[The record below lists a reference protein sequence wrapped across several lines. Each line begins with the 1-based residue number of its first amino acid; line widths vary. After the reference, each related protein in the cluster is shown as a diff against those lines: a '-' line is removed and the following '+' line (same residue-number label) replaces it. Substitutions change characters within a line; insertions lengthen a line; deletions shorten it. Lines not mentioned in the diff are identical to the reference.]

1 MPNRLAN
8 ETSPYLLQHAGNPVD
23 WYPWGPEAL
32 ETAKRD
38 DKPILLS
45 IGYAACH
52 WCHVMAHE
60 SFENEQTARLMNDN
74 FVNIKV
80 DREERPDIDG
90 IYMQAVQAMTGQ
102 GGWPMTMFLMPD
114 GSPFYG
120 GTYFPPDD
128 RHGLPSFRTV
138 LQSVTDAYARRREG
152 VAESAEQLRQ
162 IYQSNL
168 AQTRPGG
175 GLTPEM
181 LKPVYRSL
189 AQRYDA
195 RNGGFGSAPKFPATM
210 VLDFLLRHWK
220 RTGTDEALEIVV
232 NSFRKM
238 ARGGIYDQIGGGF
251 ARYSVDASWLVPHF
265 EKMLYDNALLT
276 RLGAHLWQATKDE
289 EIRRVTI
296 ETVEWVGREMTAPEG
311 GFYYQIGGGF
321 ARYSVDAS
329 WLVPHF
335 EKMLYD
341 NALLT
346 RLGAHLW
353 QATKD
358 EEIRRVTVETVE
370 WISREMTAPAGG
382 FYSSLDADS
391 EGHEGKFYVWSE
403 AELDSLL
410 GADSS
415 AFKTYYG
422 VTRGGNFEGKN
433 ILFVPSD
440 RIAAALRAGID
451 EKGLDIIL
459 ERARQA
465 LYDTRARRVW
475 PGRDE
480 KILASWNGLML
491 RGVATAAKAF
501 GRDDFATLAIRNA
514 EFLAREMVHDG
525 RVMRSHKEGVTRIS
539 GFLDDHAAVA
549 LGFLAVYEL
558 TFDERWVTHAREIA
572 DAMIEW
578 FWDDGIGAFFDTARD
593 AEQLITRPRDVT
605 DNATPS
611 GTSLAIE
618 LLLYLAELQQDGEY
632 RRRAI
637 HALETLAEPML
648 RFPTAFGH
656 LLGCADMELHGAIE
670 VALVGETSH
679 PGFRALE
686 RMVAE
691 RYVPSL
697 VLAGGAPGSRSTVKL
712 LENRP
717 LVDDKPTAYVCRGY
731 ACDKPVTDPEAL
743 SDQLQNAAQAGINS
757 NEETGWIG

>member
-8 ETSPYLLQHAGNPVD
+8 ETSPYLLQHAHNPVD

-32 ETAKRD
+32 ETSKRD

-45 IGYAACH
+45 IGYAPCH

-60 SFENEQTARLMNDN
+60 SFENEETARLMNDN

-138 LQSVTDAYARRREG
+138 LRSVTNAYAKRREG
-152 VAESAEQLRQ
+152 VAHSADRLRQ
-162 IYQSNL
+162 IYESNL
-168 AQTRPGG
+168 AQTRLGG

-181 LKPVYRSL
+181 LEAAYRSL

-195 RNGGFGSAPKFPATM
+195 QNGGFGTAPKFPATM

-220 RTGTDEALEIVV
+220 RTATSEALEIVV

-276 RLGAHLWQATKDE
+276 RLGANLWQATKDE

-296 ETVEWVGREMTAPEG
+296 ETVEWLSREMTAPE
-311 GFYYQIGGGF
+311 
-321 ARYSVDAS
+321 
-329 WLVPHF
+329 
-335 EKMLYD
+335 
-341 NALLT
+341 
-346 RLGAHLW
+346 
-353 QATKD
+353 
-358 EEIRRVTVETVE
+358 
-370 WISREMTAPAGG
+370 GG

-391 EGHEGKFYVWSE
+391 EGHEGKFYVWSGD
-403 AELDSLL
+403 ELDSLL
-410 GADSS
+410 GADSP

-422 VTRGGNFEGKN
+422 VTRGGNFEGMN
-433 ILFVPSD
+433 ILFVRSD
-440 RIAAALRAGID
+440 RAAVAARAGVH
-451 EKGLDIIL
+451 EETLDAIL
-459 ERARQA
+459 ERARRI
-465 LYDTRARRVW
+465 LYDARARRAW

-491 RGVATAAKAF
+491 RGVATAARAF
-501 GRDDFATLAIRNA
+501 GRDDFAKLAVRNA
-514 EFLAREMVHDG
+514 EFLAREMVRKG

-539 GFLDDHAAVA
+539 GFLEDHAAVA

-558 TFDERWVTHAREIA
+558 TFDERWVDRAREIA

-578 FWDDGIGAFFDTARD
+578 FWDDEVGAFFDTARD

-605 DNATPS
+605 DNAAPS
-611 GTSLAIE
+611 GTSLAVE
-618 LLLYLAELQQDGEY
+618 LLLYLAELQQDSEY
-632 RRRAI
+632 HRRAAF
-637 HALETLAEPML
+637 ALETLAEPML

-656 LLGCADMELHGAIE
+656 LLGCADMELYGAIE
-670 VALVGETSH
+670 VALVGEKPH
-679 PGFRALE
+679 VGFRALE
-686 RMVAE
+686 RTVAE

-717 LVDDKPTAYVCRGY
+717 LVDNRPTAYVCRGY
-731 ACDKPVTDPEAL
+731 TCDKPVTDPDML
-743 SDQLQNAAQAGINS
+743 SDQLESAAKAGTI
-757 NEETGWIG
+757 TTA

>member
-32 ETAKRD
+32 ETSKRE

-60 SFENEQTARLMNDN
+60 SFENQETASLMNDN

-90 IYMQAVQAMTGQ
+90 IYMQAVQAITGQ

-138 LQSVTDAYARRREG
+138 LGSVIDAYTKRREG
-152 VAESAEQLRQ
+152 VAQSAEQLRQ
-162 IYQSNL
+162 IYESNL
-168 AQTRPGG
+168 AQTRSGG
-175 GLTPEM
+175 GLTAEK
-181 LKPVYRSL
+181 LGAAYRSL
-189 AQRYDA
+189 VQRYDA
-195 RNGGFGSAPKFPATM
+195 QNGGFGAAPKFPATM
-210 VLDFLLRHWK
+210 ALDFLLRRWS
-220 RTGTDEALEIVV
+220 RTGSKDALEMVV

-238 ARGGIYDQIGGGF
+238 ARGGIYDHVGGGF

-276 RLGAHLWQATKDE
+276 RLGAHLWQATKDD

-296 ETVEWVGREMTAPEG
+296 ETVEWLGREMTAP
-311 GFYYQIGGGF
+311 
-321 ARYSVDAS
+321 D
-329 WLVPHF
+329 
-335 EKMLYD
+335 
-341 NALLT
+341 
-346 RLGAHLW
+346 
-353 QATKD
+353 
-358 EEIRRVTVETVE
+358 
-370 WISREMTAPAGG
+370 GG

-403 AELDSLL
+403 EELDSLL
-410 GADSS
+410 GVDSRP
-415 AFKTYYG
+415 FKTYYG
-422 VTRGGNFEGKN
+422 VTSGGNFEGTN

-440 RIAAALRAGID
+440 RAAAAARAEVD
-451 EKGLDIIL
+451 EQTLDVIL
-459 ERARQA
+459 ERARRI
-465 LYDTRARRVW
+465 LYDARARRVW

-491 RGVATAAKAF
+491 RGVATSARAF
-501 GRDDFATLAIRNA
+501 DRDDFAKLAVRNA
-514 EFLAREMVHDG
+514 EFLAREMVGKG

-539 GFLDDHAAVA
+539 GFLEDHAAVA
-549 LGFLAVYEL
+549 LGFLAVYEI
-558 TFDERWVTHAREIA
+558 TFDERWVDHARTIA

-578 FWDDGIGAFFDTARD
+578 FWDDKVGAFFDTARD

-618 LLLYLAELQQDGEY
+618 LLLYLAELQQDSEY
-632 RRRAI
+632 RRRAVF
-637 HALETLAEPML
+637 ALETIADPML

-656 LLGCADMELHGAIE
+656 LLGCADMELYGAIE
-670 VALVGETSH
+670 VALVGEKSH
-679 PGFRALE
+679 LGFRALE
-686 RMVAE
+686 RTVAE

-697 VLAGGAPGSRSTVKL
+697 VLAGGTPGSRSTVKL

-717 LVDDKPTAYVCRGY
+717 LVDNKPTAYVCRGY
-731 ACDKPVTDPEAL
+731 ACDKPVTNPDAL
-743 SDQLQNAAQAGINS
+743 SDQLESAARAGITPKES
-757 NEETGWIG
+757 PDGSDE